1 MHGFAEQN
9 GCVYHK
15 ECALLQ
21 INAILNS
28 T

>member
-15 ECALLQ
+15 ECAILQ
-21 INAILNS
+21 VNA

>member
-21 INAILNS
+21 INAI
-28 T
+28 